1 MKIDKISPKQGEVLS
16 FIVEPEHML
25 ICSGSVRSGK
35 TLSVVIAFVIWA
47 MEYFDKAIFA
57 ICGKT
62 VSSAE
67 RNIIMPFQT
76 IDNLPYSVDYRRS
89 DRLMN
94 VTCGKRSNLFYIFG
108 GKDESS
114 YALIQGITL
123 SGVLLDE
130 VALMPKSFVDQALAR
145 TLSVENAKIWFTCN
159 PESPEHWFHTDY
171 ILGNQPGIK
180 RLHFLMEDN
189 PIMTPEKIKR
199 AEQIFTG
206 VFFQRY
212 ILGLWVRA
220 EGVIFR
226 QFADN
231 PSNWLIDE
239 LTESEMRS
247 LRFIT
252 FGVDY
257 GENKSH
263 TVFVATGFNRN
274 ASSIYALAERKLD
287 SKGIDPVA
295 IENAFVDFV
304 RDIMRLYPGVR
315 LTYAFC
321 DHPETITNG
330 INKRLQK
337 ERLPLVAVTAR
348 KEEINTR
355 IYAQDKMLNLGIMK
369 IHKRCPMLVH
379 SLSNQVWDEKK
390 TGDVRLDNNP
400 DIADIA
406 DAWEYSWQPFI
417 DEIGVR

>member
-304 RDIMRLYPGVR
+304 RDVMRLYPGVR

>member
-1 MKIDKISPKQGEVLS
+1 MVIDRISPKQGEVLS